1 MLARPT
7 LGLRSAAKAVVRLAA
22 CAVCVAALTG
32 CAGEGLGVAED
43 ARKGGS
49 LTLAL
54 DRPPGSLDPA
64 LATGPQAWLLAW
76 QAYTG
81 PLTLR
86 RVPGQEGTEVAPGLA
101 RRLPQISDGGRT
113 WTLELRP
120 GLRYSD
126 GSPLRATDLV
136 HSLRRVRAL
145 GSPGKRL
152 FAGVRSVEADDRLGQ
167 VTYRLRAA
175 NGAFAQVLA
184 STYAAPVPARVPLI
198 DQGGRPPPGI
208 GPYRLVTERGQLL
221 LVRRRGFRLPEVA
234 GANVDRI
241 AVSVEPDPER
251 RARRTI
257 SGDLDVTVGPLPPQ
271 RLPDVRSKYA
281 KRYDE
286 SAGLR
291 STMFALSSRSPPFD
305 DVRVRQAVNF
315 AVDSE
320 AFGRVL
326 DGRLAPGCTVLAPKV
341 SGYREP
347 DPCPYGDPAEPGDLR
362 RAATLLREAD
372 AEGAR
377 VTVGG
382 PPGASDRA
390 VVRSFA
396 RLLRKLGL
404 RARVVRPGAR
414 AQATLLRLR
423 PTVPDPQAYLR
434 PLRRL
439 DPQLAEAARRVRADA
454 DPERA
459 AEDWATLDSDLV
471 ERARV
476 VPLGYDEDAT
486 LLSARIDSANCF
498 RAHPMFGAD
507 LSSFCLE

>member
-1 MLARPT
+1 MLGRPT
-7 LGLRSAAKAVVRLAA
+7 PGLRSGASRVRGVVACAA
-22 CAVCVAALTG
+22 CVLALTG
-32 CAGEGLGVAED
+32 CAGEGFGVGED

-64 LATGPQAWLLAW
+64 LATGPQARLVAW
-76 QAYTG
+76 QAYIA

-86 RVPGQEGTEVAPGLA
+86 RASGQEGTEVVPGLA
-101 RRLPQISDGGRT
+101 RRLPAISDGGLT
-113 WTLELRP
+113 WRLELRP

-126 GSPLRATDLV
+126 GSPLRASDLV

-145 GSPGKRL
+145 DSPGKRL
-152 FAGVRSVEADDRLGQ
+152 FAGVDSVEADDRRGR
-167 VTYRLRAA
+167 VTYRLRARD
-175 NGAFAQVLA
+175 GAFAQVLA
-184 STYAAPVPARVPLI
+184 STYAAPVPARVPLS

-208 GPYRLVTERGQLL
+208 GPYRLARVGGQLV
-221 LVRRRGFRLPEVA
+221 LVRRRGFRLPEVP

-257 SGDLDVTVGPLPPQ
+257 AGDLDATVGSLPAQ
-271 RLPDVRSKYA
+271 RLPDVRSRYA
-281 KRYDE
+281 ERYDE
-286 SAGLR
+286 SAGL
-291 STMFALSSRSPPFD
+291 STTMFALSSRSDPVD

-326 DGRLAPGCTVLAPKV
+326 DGRLAPGCTVLPPKV

-362 RAATLLREAD
+362 QAATLLREAD

-382 PPGASDRA
+382 GPGALDRA

-396 RLLRKLGL
+396 TLLRKLGL
-404 RARVVRPGAR
+404 RARVVRPGVP
-414 AQATLLRLR
+414 AQATLLHLR
-423 PTVPDPQAYLR
+423 PVVPDPRAYLR
-434 PLRRL
+434 ALRGL
-439 DPQLAEAARRVRADA
+439 DPQLARAARRVRADP

-459 AEDWATLDSDLV
+459 AEDWATLDADLV

-476 VPLGYDEDAT
+476 VPLGYDEDST

-498 RAHPMFGAD
+498 RAHPVFGAD
-507 LSSFCLE
+507 LSSICLE